1 MNQSKNTPT
10 LVSDVMWKDVDIVDG
25 MKTVNEAL
33 EEMQHHKTKILV
45 VDKRHEFDEYGV
57 VLTNDI
63 AIKVIAKNK
72 SFERTNIYEIMTK
85 PAISVNP
92 DMDIKYCIRLL
103 NKLNLSRC
111 LVIDNKK
118 IVGVVSLTNIVFSGL
133 RVC

>member
-1 MNQSKNTPT
+1 MKQPT
-10 LVSDVMWKDVDIVDG
+10 LVKDVMWKDVDIVDG
-25 MKTVNEAL
+25 MKTISEAL
-33 EEMQHHKTKILV
+33 EEMQHHKTKMLV
-45 VDKRHEFDEYGV
+45 VNKRHEFDEYGV

-63 AIKVIAKNK
+63 ATKVIAKNK

-85 PAISVNP
+85 PAISVNS
-92 DMDIKYCIRLL
+92 DMDVKYCIRLL

-118 IVGVVSLTNIVFSGL
+118 IIGVVSLTNIVFGGL